1 MHAVMITFR
10 TTAPLDALVGPFT
23 AYAHG
28 LRAVPGLLGKTWL
41 AEGAT
46 LGGFHLF
53 ADRRAADAYLDG
65 AMVAGLAAN
74 PAFSG
79 FQIAHYGVLDDLS
92 RITGGAQPLAPARGD
107 RPPGDAPAPPGA
119 GR

>member
-10 TTAPLDALVGPFT
+10 TTAPLDGLLEPFT

-28 LRAVPGLLGKTWL
+28 LRAVPGLLAKTWIS
-41 AEGAT
+41 EGAT

-53 ADRRAADAYLDG
+53 ADRRAADAYLDS
-65 AMVAGLAAN
+65 AMVADLTAN

-79 FQIAHYGVLDDLS
+79 FQIAHYGVLDELS
-92 RITGGAQPLAPARGD
+92 RITGSPQPRAA
-107 RPPGDAPAPPGA
+107 
-119 GR
+119 